1 MGRQYAAATVKPF
14 KYQDIL
20 EFESA
25 PDIPWRKL
33 TGMSHTSFVRGIH
46 LQCKSVCFIMVNTYQ
61 LIQPI
66 AGHHGICGVGRSWCV
81 ELFSVEVECSK
92 TYDSRHFYFDSS

>member
-33 TGMSHTSFVRGIH
+33 TGMSHTSTCFVI
-46 LQCKSVCFIMVNTYQ
+46 
-61 LIQPI
+61 
-66 AGHHGICGVGRSWCV
+66 
-81 ELFSVEVECSK
+81 
-92 TYDSRHFYFDSS
+92 DRHRTD